1 MNKRQKTIWVII
13 LLLTFLSVVLA
24 GVKLYPVADKWHKAV
39 ERAENLRI
47 GTDEELENI
56 INFLENRLKKRL
68 QYEFTMEKD
77 PMLLTNVI
85 YLTDAG
91 GRRMSNRRTAQVE
104 VKHIITNGKN
114 RYAGIQYRGQNL
126 TLVEGDSV
134 DGGEIVSI
142 MRDGVILLKNNQEKF
157 IQILTPLLDESI
169 TTSSKE

>member
-24 GVKLYPVADKWHKAV
+24 GVKLYPVAGKWQKAV

-77 PMLLTNVI
+77 PMLLTSVI

-91 GRRMSNRRTAQVE
+91 GRRISNRRTAQME

-114 RYAGIQYRGQNL
+114 RYGIQYRGQNL
-126 TLVEGDSV
+126 TLVEGDSIA
-134 DGGEIVSI
+134 GGEITSI
-142 MRDGVILLKNNQEKF
+142 KSDGIILLKDNQKKY
-157 IQILTPLLDESI
+157 IQILTPLIDESI
-169 TTSSKE
+169 TTSGKK

>member
-24 GVKLYPVADKWHKAV
+24 GVKLYPVADKWHEAV

-77 PMLLTNVI
+77 PMRLTNVI

-142 MRDGVILLKNNQEKF
+142 IRDGVILLKNNQEKF
-157 IQILTPLLDESI
+157 IQILTPLIDESI
-169 TTSSKE
+169 TTSGKE

>member
-1 MNKRQKTIWVII
+1 
-13 LLLTFLSVVLA
+13 
-24 GVKLYPVADKWHKAV
+24 
-39 ERAENLRI
+39 
-47 GTDEELENI
+47 
-56 INFLENRLKKRL
+56 
-68 QYEFTMEKD
+68 
-77 PMLLTNVI
+77 
-85 YLTDAG
+85 
-91 GRRMSNRRTAQVE
+91 MSNRRTAKVE

>member
-68 QYEFTMEKD
+68 QYKFTMEKD

-85 YLTDAG
+85 YLTDTG
-91 GRRMSNRRTAQVE
+91 GRRISNRRTAQME

>member
-13 LLLTFLSVVLA
+13 LLLTFLSVVLV
-24 GVKLYPVADKWHKAV
+24 GVKLYPVADKWHEAV

-104 VKHIITNGKN
+104 VKHVITNGKN

-142 MRDGVILLKNNQEKF
+142 IRDGVILLKNNQEKF
-157 IQILTPLLDESI
+157 IQILTPLIDESI
-169 TTSSKE
+169 TTSGKE

>member
-13 LLLTFLSVVLA
+13 LLLTFLSVILA
-24 GVKLYPVADKWHKAV
+24 GVKLYPVADKWQKAV

-77 PMLLTNVI
+77 PMLLTSVI

-91 GRRMSNRRTAQVE
+91 GRRITNRRTSQMQIT
-104 VKHIITNGKN
+104 HIITNGKN
-114 RYAGIQYRGQNL
+114 RYVGIQYRGKNF
-126 TLVEGDSV
+126 TFVEGDSIA
-134 DGGEIVSI
+134 GGEITSI
-142 MRDGVILLKNNQEKF
+142 KRNGIILLKDNQEKY
-157 IQILTPLLDESI
+157 IQMLTATFGESI
-169 TTSSKE
+169 TTSIKE

>member
-24 GVKLYPVADKWHKAV
+24 GVKLYPVANKWQKAV

-68 QYEFTMEKD
+68 QYEFTLEKD
-77 PMLLTNVI
+77 PMLLTSVI

-91 GRRMSNRRTAQVE
+91 GRRISNRRTAQME

-126 TLVEGDSV
+126 TLVEGDSIA
-134 DGGEIVSI
+134 GGEITSI
-142 MRDGVILLKNNQEKF
+142 KSDGIILLKDNQKKY
-157 IQILTPLLDESI
+157 IQILTPLIDESI
-169 TTSSKE
+169 TTSGKK

>member
-24 GVKLYPVADKWHKAV
+24 GVKLYPVADKWHEAV

>member
-13 LLLTFLSVVLA
+13 LLLTFLSVVLV
-24 GVKLYPVADKWHKAV
+24 GVKLYPVADKWHEAV

-91 GRRMSNRRTAQVE
+91 GRRMSNRSTDQVE

-142 MRDGVILLKNNQEKF
+142 MRDGIILLKNNQEKF

>member
-24 GVKLYPVADKWHKAV
+24 GVKLYPVAGKWQKAV

-77 PMLLTNVI
+77 PMRLTNVI

-142 MRDGVILLKNNQEKF
+142 IRDGVILLKNNQKKF
-157 IQILTPLLDESI
+157 IQILTPLIDESI
-169 TTSSKE
+169 TTSGKE

>member
-24 GVKLYPVADKWHKAV
+24 GVKLYPVADKWHEAV

-68 QYEFTMEKD
+68 QYEFTMEKV
-77 PMLLTNVI
+77 PMRLTNVI

-142 MRDGVILLKNNQEKF
+142 IRDGVILLKNNQKKF
-157 IQILTPLLDESI
+157 IQILTPLIDESI
-169 TTSSKE
+169 TTSGKE

>member
-1 MNKRQKTIWVII
+1 
-13 LLLTFLSVVLA
+13 
-24 GVKLYPVADKWHKAV
+24 
-39 ERAENLRI
+39 
-47 GTDEELENI
+47 
-56 INFLENRLKKRL
+56 
-68 QYEFTMEKD
+68 
-77 PMLLTNVI
+77 
-85 YLTDAG
+85 
-91 GRRMSNRRTAQVE
+91 MSKRRTAQVE

>member
-1 MNKRQKTIWVII
+1 
-13 LLLTFLSVVLA
+13 
-24 GVKLYPVADKWHKAV
+24 
-39 ERAENLRI
+39 
-47 GTDEELENI
+47 
-56 INFLENRLKKRL
+56 
-68 QYEFTMEKD
+68 
-77 PMLLTNVI
+77 
-85 YLTDAG
+85 LTDAG
-91 GRRMSNRRTAQVE
+91 GRRISNRRTAQME

>member
-24 GVKLYPVADKWHKAV
+24 GVKLYPVADKWQKAV

-77 PMLLTNVI
+77 PMRLTNVI

-142 MRDGVILLKNNQEKF
+142 IRDGVILLKNNQEKF
-157 IQILTPLLDESI
+157 IQILTPLIDESI
-169 TTSSKE
+169 TTSGKE